1 MSRNWMEEE
10 AQFHD
15 SNLLYKLLK
24 TAQHLPIDLEVP
36 LSCGLKKNTRNSICS
51 GARMLSFG
59 DSYVGFQHVFDLA
72 NNPESVLFHG
82 DVCNVDSQDDSA
94 AYRLF
99 SPEFFLEVSNS
110 ITRELVGAFLNRK
123 ISH

>member
-1 MSRNWMEEE
+1 MCVT
-10 AQFHD
+10 D
-15 SNLLYKLLK
+15 PK
-24 TAQHLPIDLEVP
+24 HLR
-36 LSCGLKKNTRNSICS
+36 KNTRNSIYS

-82 DVCNVDSQDDSA
+82 DVYNVDRQDDSA

-110 ITRELVGAFLNRK
+110 I
-123 ISH
+123 ISNYDNKGLFIYLYVFGK